1 MSEIIEILEEYKKIN
16 SYVSLKRL
24 SKRLNLPIKKTR
36 RLIYSNPKIL
46 KIFLLTSQSLRR
58 LHVANANLHG
68 ATADFEPP
76 NY

>member
-36 RLIYSNPKIL
+36 RIVKSNPKIL
-46 KIFLLTSQSLRR
+46 KKSCSEVNNSGISNRWLYYL
-58 LHVANANLHG
+58 
-68 ATADFEPP
+68 E
-76 NY
+76 

>member
-36 RLIYSNPKIL
+36 RLVYSNPKIL
-46 KIFLLTSQSLRR
+46 KKLCSDVNNS
-58 LHVANANLHG
+58 
-68 ATADFEPP
+68 
-76 NY
+76 

>member
-46 KIFLLTSQSLRR
+46 KKLCSDVNNSGISNRWLYYL
-58 LHVANANLHG
+58 
-68 ATADFEPP
+68 E
-76 NY
+76 